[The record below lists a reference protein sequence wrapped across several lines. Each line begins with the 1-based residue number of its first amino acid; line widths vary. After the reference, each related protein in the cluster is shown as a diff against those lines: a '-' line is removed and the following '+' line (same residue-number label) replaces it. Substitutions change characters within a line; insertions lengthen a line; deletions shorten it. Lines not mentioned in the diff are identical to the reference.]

1 MADKL
6 IIKIDG
12 DTADFEKSL
21 NGIGKTAEKAFGGI
35 KSVGTK
41 TFTAIGAGVSAVS
54 GALGGLATAGIKY
67 NASMEQYYAS
77 FETLL
82 GSGERA
88 TALMEDLK
96 KYAAATPFEMTDI
109 AKSTQTLL
117 AFGIESDKVMDITKM
132 LGDVSLGNSEKFS
145 ALSLAFGQMS
155 STGRLMGQDL
165 NQMINAGFNPLL
177 IISQKTGESMESLKD
192 KMSKGQITVDMVTQA
207 FRDATSEGGQ
217 FYKSLESQSKT
228 FEGQLSTL
236 KDNVNQLLGDITSG
250 TFKGLAGNIIPMLS
264 GYIQQLS
271 DVLRTQGSAGLAKAV
286 GDIVADIITKITS
299 YAPQII
305 TIALSIITALISGLN
320 ANLSIISSSA
330 RTIFYTL
337 VNGIRELIPELIP
350 LVGEIAGLFAEGW
363 ITYQGLIMEVGISV
377 ITAFVTG
384 IANNIPTI
392 VPAAVSMINQI
403 IDTITTSAPMLI
415 NGAVEII
422 TGLANGIST
431 TIPTLIPTIIS
442 LILSIVEMIIN
453 NLPMILGAALQIIQ
467 ALGQGLINSIPVL
480 VAQLPSIINSIIS
493 FIKTS
498 LPQIIRTGVTLF
510 VSLVEALPDAI
521 KQIVAVLPD
530 IINSVIDTLMSNLP
544 DIIQAG
550 VDMFTALIT
559 NLPEI
564 IFTIAGAIPDII
576 FGIVNAIW
584 DNRYQLVEAGKNLIE
599 GLWEG
604 IQSMGGWIED
614 KVKGLISGI
623 VGKAKDILGI
633 GSPSKVF
640 MEIGGYVTEGLG
652 IGIESQNSALV
663 KAAKDQIA
671 ELSSVYEKSEVGLN
685 IKNRLSSAKSAL
697 NSAFS
702 GSISGAQLVAQTIS
716 SDTSDT
722 FYVYV
727 NGSNGE
733 KLGADLYREF
743 QRRKRYKGGL

>member
-41 TFTAIGAGVSAVS
+41 TFTAIGAGVAAVS

-132 LGDVSLGNSEKFS
+132 LGDVSLGNSERFS

-480 VAQLPSIINSIIS
+480 VAQLPY
-493 FIKTS
+493 
-498 LPQIIRTGVTLF
+498 
-510 VSLVEALPDAI
+510 
-521 KQIVAVLPD
+521 

-564 IFTIAGAIPDII
+564 ILTVVSAIPEII
-576 FGIVNAIW
+576 GSIVNAIW
-584 DNRYQLVEAGKNLIE
+584 DNRYQLVDAGKSLIE

-604 IQSMGGWIED
+604 IQSLGNWLGDKIGGLLGG
-614 KVKGLISGI
+614 VVNS
-623 VGKAKDILGI
+623 AKNLLGI
-633 GSPSKVF
+633 SSPSKVF

-743 QRRKRYKGGL
+743 LRRKRYKGGL